1 MDTYN
6 VLKSGVP
13 NAIKAFDNV
22 LKPLGK
28 RPCGIRLDSGDIAY
42 LSREARKM
50 LDEAGYPDCKIV
62 ASNSLDERIIS
73 DLLRQGAAIDLFGV
87 GERLITASSEPVF
100 GGVYKLAAVEENGVI
115 TPKIKISENVSKIT
129 NPHFKKLYR
138 IYESNGKAIADQ
150 LCVYDETIDPSK
162 PLTLF
167 DPDFTWKKKTL
178 TDFTVRELQV
188 PVFKSGELVY
198 DKPSLQDIRSYCKQ
212 QIDTLWDEVLRFENP
227 HNYYVDLSR
236 KLWDIKHELLDNGGV
251 LRARDGRERS

>member
-1 MDTYN
+1 
-6 VLKSGVP
+6 
-13 NAIKAFDNV
+13 
-22 LKPLGK
+22 
-28 RPCGIRLDSGDIAY
+28 
-42 LSREARKM
+42 M

-178 TDFTVRELQV
+178 TSRCGNSMCRYLKTASWCTTSR
-188 PVFKSGELVY
+188 
-198 DKPSLQDIRSYCKQ
+198 
-212 QIDTLWDEVLRFENP
+212 
-227 HNYYVDLSR
+227 LSR
-236 KLWDIKHELLDNGGV
+236 IYAATASS
-251 LRARDGRERS
+251 R